1 MNQLRNICLVV
12 LLLFAGSF
20 TQPTN
25 LFYTTSGRINFRS
38 EAPQELIKASSEHL
52 QGIID
57 PSKKIFVFKVT
68 MRTFHGFNSPL
79 QQEHFNE
86 KYLETDKYP
95 ESIFIGKIIEDINFD
110 QDGTYE
116 IRAKGKLTV
125 HGVEMERIIKSNLI
139 MRNGTAEVSSNFTIM
154 LANHNIKVPKIVH
167 EKIASEIKVEI
178 KATFKKK
185 N

>member
-1 MNQLRNICLVV
+1 
-12 LLLFAGSF
+12 
-20 TQPTN
+20 
-25 LFYTTSGRINFRS
+25 
-38 EAPQELIKASSEHL
+38 
-52 QGIID
+52 
-57 PSKKIFVFKVT
+57 

-95 ESIFIGKIIEDINFD
+95 ESIFIGKIIEDINFE

-116 IRAKGKLTV
+116 IRAKGKLSV
-125 HGVEMERIIKSNLI
+125 HGVEVERIIKSNLTLK
-139 MRNGTAEVSSNFTIM
+139 NGTAEVSSNFTIM
-154 LANHNIKVPKIVH
+154 LADHNIKVPKIVH